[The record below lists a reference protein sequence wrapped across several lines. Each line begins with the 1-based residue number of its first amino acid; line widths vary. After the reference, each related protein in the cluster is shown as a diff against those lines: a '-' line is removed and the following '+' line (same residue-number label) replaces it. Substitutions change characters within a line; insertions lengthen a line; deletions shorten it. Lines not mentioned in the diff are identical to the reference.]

1 MWALI
6 CDTNDGELRVV
17 AERTALDEYLNEHK
31 SANKYTGKWALQ
43 VTNADKEVLL
53 AMARLTG
60 GREEHLDYAVCFLGS

>member
-17 AERTALDEYLNEHK
+17 DERTALDEYLNEHK
-31 SANKYTGKWALQ
+31 
-43 VTNADKEVLL
+43 EVLL
-53 AMARLTG
+53 AMARLTC